1 MKPPTAKS
9 CLRGITHFTHFTC
22 HMSAHSRLVVPQS
35 GNPMMLGTGRSDM
48 SILNINCW
56 GIYTYTD
63 PSIYDNKH
71 IVYIQSN
78 ITRHLKM
85 WHLCKYRCSKF
96 PNITK
101 ITGLGNNNTDQY
113 WCPLMKLIEFTG
125 LFSGQGRLQQR
136 EVPPLDGDCHGKY
149 HERMDDVT
157 GGTTMTLGNLH
168 IYVISII
175 GVHVHHPVCV

>member
-1 MKPPTAKS
+1 
-9 CLRGITHFTHFTC
+9 
-22 HMSAHSRLVVPQS
+22 
-35 GNPMMLGTGRSDM
+35 
-48 SILNINCW
+48 
-56 GIYTYTD
+56 
-63 PSIYDNKH
+63 
-71 IVYIQSN
+71 
-78 ITRHLKM
+78 
-85 WHLCKYRCSKF
+85 
-96 PNITK
+96 
-101 ITGLGNNNTDQY
+101 
-113 WCPLMKLIEFTG
+113 MKLIEFTG